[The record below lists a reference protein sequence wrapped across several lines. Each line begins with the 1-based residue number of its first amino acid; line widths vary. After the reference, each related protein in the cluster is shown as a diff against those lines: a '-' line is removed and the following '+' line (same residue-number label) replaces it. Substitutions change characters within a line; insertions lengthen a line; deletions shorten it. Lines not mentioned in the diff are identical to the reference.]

1 MAVLGKV
8 MLLLLPLLKWVVL
21 MYDCMFGW
29 IYTLRFK
36 PAERKKGY
44 SKVTSTVP
52 YIKCIRYLQDTLRCR
67 ILNASIYIVYAVS
80 LKIT

>member
-29 IYTLRFK
+29 IYTLRYK
-36 PAERKKGY
+36 PADRKKGY
-44 SKVTSTVP
+44 SKVIST
-52 YIKCIRYLQDTLRCR
+52 L
-67 ILNASIYIVYAVS
+67 LNAYGTYRIHCGA
-80 LKIT
+80 LF